1 MLNYAIMIMIVG
13 AFASLVGGW
22 IKGPNWPR
30 TVLIGLFLTLIGAA
44 AVLMYVQSSSQSND
58 TSSSIATPTRI
69 TSSNEETATGQP
81 QPTETPYTADE
92 GTATGRPQPTETPY
106 TADEGTA
113 TRRPQPTE
121 TPYTEGRSIHATDL
135 QVGDCYNNTD
145 TGNTGSDGER
155 QVDNVEVVDCDVP
168 HQHEVYNN
176 YQITLSTFPDKS
188 TMHKETQ
195 TACRDPFKTYVGVAY
210 EKSMYGVMVLTPTE
224 ASWAEGDRTITCTL
238 ESKDDSLITGSLKG
252 AAK

>member
-1 MLNYAIMIMIVG
+1 MLDYAIIIMIVG

-44 AVLMYVQSSSQSND
+44 AVLMYVQSSSQPND

-69 TSSNEETATGQP
+69 TSSNEETATG
-81 QPTETPYTADE
+81 
-92 GTATGRPQPTETPY
+92 RPQPTETPY
-106 TADEGTA
+106 TADEGAA
-113 TRRPQPTE
+113 TGRPQPTD

-145 TGNTGSDGER
+145 TGSTGSDGER

-195 TACRDPFKTYVGVAY
+195 TACRDPFKTYVGVTY
-210 EKSMYGVMVLTPTE
+210 EKSMYDVTVLTPTE
-224 ASWAEGDRTITCTL
+224 ASWAEGDHTITCAL

>member
-1 MLNYAIMIMIVG
+1 
-13 AFASLVGGW
+13 
-22 IKGPNWPR
+22 
-30 TVLIGLFLTLIGAA
+30 
-44 AVLMYVQSSSQSND
+44 MYVQSSSQPND

-69 TSSNEETATGQP
+69 TSSNEETATG
-81 QPTETPYTADE
+81 
-92 GTATGRPQPTETPY
+92 RPQPTETPY
-106 TADEGTA
+106 TADEGA
-113 TRRPQPTE
+113 TTERPQPTE

-145 TGNTGSDGER
+145 TGSTGSDGER

-195 TACRDPFKTYVGVAY
+195 TACRDPFKTYVGVTY
-210 EKSMYGVMVLTPTE
+210 EKSMYDVTVLTPTE
-224 ASWAEGDRTITCTL
+224 ASWAEGDHTITCAL

>member
-1 MLNYAIMIMIVG
+1 MLDYAIIIMIVG

-44 AVLMYVQSSSQSND
+44 AVLMYVQSSSQPND

-69 TSSNEETATGQP
+69 TSSNEETAI
-81 QPTETPYTADE
+81 
-92 GTATGRPQPTETPY
+92 GRPQPTETPY
-106 TADEGTA
+106 TADEGA
-113 TRRPQPTE
+113 TTGRPQPTE

-145 TGNTGSDGER
+145 TGSTGSDGER

-195 TACRDPFKTYVGVAY
+195 TACRDPFKTYVGVTY
-210 EKSMYGVMVLTPTE
+210 EKSMYDVTVLTPTE
-224 ASWAEGDRTITCTL
+224 ASWAEGDHTITCAL

>member
-1 MLNYAIMIMIVG
+1 MLDYAIIIMIVG

-44 AVLMYVQSSSQSND
+44 AVLMYVQSSSQPND

-69 TSSNEETATGQP
+69 TSSNEETATG
-81 QPTETPYTADE
+81 
-92 GTATGRPQPTETPY
+92 
-106 TADEGTA
+106 
-113 TRRPQPTE
+113 RPQPTE

-145 TGNTGSDGER
+145 TGSTGSDGER

-195 TACRDPFKTYVGVAY
+195 TACRDPFKTYVGVTY
-210 EKSMYGVMVLTPTE
+210 EKSMYDVTVLTPTE
-224 ASWAEGDRTITCTL
+224 ASWAEGDHTITCAL

>member
-1 MLNYAIMIMIVG
+1 MLDYAIIIMIVG

-30 TVLIGLFLTLIGAA
+30 TVLIGLFLTLIGVA
-44 AVLMYVQSSSQSND
+44 AVLMYVQSSSQPND

-69 TSSNEETATGQP
+69 TSSNEETATG
-81 QPTETPYTADE
+81 
-92 GTATGRPQPTETPY
+92 RPQPTETPY
-106 TADEGTA
+106 TADEGA
-113 TRRPQPTE
+113 TTERPQPTE

-145 TGNTGSDGER
+145 TGSTGSDGER

-195 TACRDPFKTYVGVAY
+195 TACRDPFKTYVGVTY
-210 EKSMYGVMVLTPTE
+210 EKSMYDVTVLTPTE
-224 ASWAEGDRTITCTL
+224 ASWAEGDHTITCAL

>member
-1 MLNYAIMIMIVG
+1 MLDYAIIIMIVG

-44 AVLMYVQSSSQSND
+44 AVLMYVQSSSQPND

-69 TSSNEETATGQP
+69 TSSNEETATG
-81 QPTETPYTADE
+81 
-92 GTATGRPQPTETPY
+92 RPQPTETPY
-106 TADEGTA
+106 TADEGAA
-113 TRRPQPTE
+113 TGRPQPTN

-145 TGNTGSDGER
+145 TGSTGSDGER

-195 TACRDPFKTYVGVAY
+195 TACRDPFKTYVGVTY
-210 EKSMYGVMVLTPTE
+210 EKSMYDVTVLTPTE
-224 ASWAEGDRTITCTL
+224 ASWAEGDHTITCAL